1 MSSIKYRHHGEAPA
15 CARRREAESN
25 GGCGEPP
32 PAHCVLVV
40 VTASEAAY
48 ERSRFG
54 GITLLGGVVLRGTT
68 TEDPVCRWPF
78 WRGAICF
85 CRPVDARSRCRF
97 RRLRERE
104 CWWVARLMEMPFLL
118 VI

>member
-1 MSSIKYRHHGEAPA
+1 MADVASPRAL
-15 CARRREAESN
+15 CF
-25 GGCGEPP
+25 
-32 PAHCVLVV
+32 VV

-54 GITLLGGVVLRGTT
+54 GLTLLGGVVLRGTT

-118 VI
+118 GI